1 VGSPI
6 IEVKYPIR
14 FREEDAKVLGEH
26 IRLRHNV
33 NLIGAKRVGIG
44 DFLNFFLYHKDIVKK
59 YIDRHHKHLLV
70 PVDLNDLVEIKLFA
84 FWILTFKRIVD
95 AVENLPV
102 EPGVKKQINGLF
114 LSSIQESDLFLT
126 VENLRKTL
134 LEIAK
139 AGILPTIFWLRFDRI
154 SEIIPIDF
162 FANLQGLR
170 EATGQ
175 KLCFVLTSYRE
186 IGKISP
192 RLSEKLLPIFIH
204 NFYLKPA
211 GEKDAK
217 VILRELGRKYHLKIS
232 GKLAKKIIEVSG
244 GHAQYLYLTLI
255 ILAQALKDQK
265 VDEKNLLELIS
276 GDERL
281 ILQSEEIWESLFD
294 AEKDAMSLITEGK
307 KVSAN
312 LRFNAKYMW
321 ETGLVLRRFDRRQIF
336 SPIFGAYIRENGKG
350 KVNGSVELTK
360 KENLLF
366 SLLLA
371 SQNEVCER
379 EKIIEA
385 VWAEYE
391 DLGVSDWTIDK
402 LVGRLRNKL
411 KEQGSDFSVITV
423 KTRGYKLI
431 STKLNPS

>member
-1 VGSPI
+1 MGSPI
-6 IEVKYPIR
+6 IEVKYPIK
-14 FREEDAKVLGEH
+14 FREEDAKILGEH
-26 IRLRHNV
+26 VRLRHNV

-44 DFLNFFLYHKDIVKK
+44 DFLNFFLYHKDIARK
-59 YIDRHHKHLLV
+59 YIDRHHKHLLI

-84 FWILTFKRIVD
+84 FWTLTFKRIVD
-95 AVENLPV
+95 AVGSLPV
-102 EPGVKKQINGLF
+102 EPSVKKQINGLF
-114 LSSIQESDLFLT
+114 LTSIQESDLFLT
-126 VENLRKTL
+126 VENLRKSL
-134 LEIAK
+134 IEIAK
-139 AGILPTIFWLRFDRI
+139 TGILPTIFWLRFDRI
-154 SEIIPIDF
+154 SEITPIDF

-186 IGKISP
+186 IGKITP
-192 RLSEKLLPIFIH
+192 RLTEKLLPIFIH
-204 NFYLKPA
+204 NFYIKPA

-217 VILRELGRKYHLKIS
+217 VILHELVRKYHLKIS

-255 ILAQALKDQK
+255 ILAQSLRDQK
-265 VDEKNLLELIS
+265 VDEKILLELIS

-281 ILQSEEIWESLFD
+281 ILQSEEIWDSLFD
-294 AEKDAMSLITEGK
+294 AEKDAIGLITEGK
-307 KVSAN
+307 KVGAD
-312 LRFNAKYMW
+312 LRFNAKYIW
-321 ETGLVLRRFDRRQIF
+321 ETGLVLRKFDRRQIF
-336 SPIFGAYIRENGKG
+336 SPIFGAYVRENGKG

-402 LVGRLRNKL
+402 LVARLRNKL

-423 KTRGYKLI
+423 KTRGYKLV
-431 STKLNPS
+431 STKPNPS

>member
-1 VGSPI
+1 MGSPI

-294 AEKDAMSLITEGK
+294 AEKDAMSLIAEGK